1 MAFRSKSQPSAG
13 KAGLHDEGTDAQ
25 KLASVKQAA
34 LRSTEAALLL
44 ANIACRTGTRQ
55 TPIHYQTNFSGSRG
69 YTRSALLKGGNPSIP
84 VPQASPADPSTI
96 GETHPF
102 YLEAWKDPTPEDEL
116 ETRTRWLTG
125 FPARNYILKGLE
137 SECPDEY
144 DFRNG
149 IYDCM
154 QPGGI

>member
-1 MAFRSKSQPSAG
+1 MGKSP
-13 KAGLHDEGTDAQ
+13 
-25 KLASVKQAA
+25 
-34 LRSTEAALLL
+34 
-44 ANIACRTGTRQ
+44 
-55 TPIHYQTNFSGSRG
+55 
-69 YTRSALLKGGNPSIP
+69 
-84 VPQASPADPSTI
+84 
-96 GETHPF
+96 PF
-102 YLEAWKDPTPEDEL
+102 YPEAWKDPTPEDEL
-116 ETRTRWLTG
+116 ETRTRWLAG